1 MSELSERE
9 RSLEED
15 DILTRS
21 TKKYKDHHHTPLG
34 ATETPS
40 SPPLG
45 SYRDR
50 LVGAIPGAYEQ
61 AFGFDSP
68 MQEDVESDEEVET
81 PGAGCVAIGLTREEK
96 LRIRAPW
103 ASSLIVKTFGRNVG
117 FMYISTKTRSLWNPV
132 GRMDCIDIGHDYFL
146 IKFELQ
152 TDLDNVLKGG
162 PWFVGPHFLAI
173 RQWEPDFRPSSAT
186 FSSVAVWV
194 RFPELPL
201 EYYEPSILK
210 KMGNAI
216 GPVLR
221 FDSHIVNGVR
231 GRYARLCIQVNLDKP
246 LPQSILIGQG
256 RVQAIQYEGINQLCF
271 SCGRIG
277 HRKENCPFVIRAPS
291 PPKTANDENPESTT
305 AQTHTDTTPTETTQ
319 ASSEELFGQ
328 WMMVTR
334 RKKPATPKH
343 VTSASQVGEAIS
355 PIAGSLNNA
364 SSFTGQREGKRKS
377 YGFSEKVPPITT
389 QTTSTRR
396 NKDKGKGKSV
406 ILKTTPHPKS
416 TPTFLSDS
424 QLLSNQTHT
433 PTRELSSPTPPIF
446 SFGHGSTSGQMG
458 DLSPKQDHP
467 SGQRDHHRDTS
478 RSHLG
483 LGLVRSR
490 DDEGLAKH
498 FPTHGEEQDL
508 RVSRSLRS
516 GVDAHSKSVVVLPH
530 GSTSSSTPRSNDFKL
545 LCSNVAAVPLR
556 TLTDRA
562 RGGTSVQRNCST
574 ENLADNPDGMCC
586 DKQHL
591 SGEADAILHANPSLH
606 SSDQKLNGATGTSET
621 CNDSIPEYLEAE
633 RGVDPSMEIE
643 GSGR

>member
-1 MSELSERE
+1 
-9 RSLEED
+9 
-15 DILTRS
+15 
-21 TKKYKDHHHTPLG
+21 
-34 ATETPS
+34 
-40 SPPLG
+40 
-45 SYRDR
+45 
-50 LVGAIPGAYEQ
+50 
-61 AFGFDSP
+61 
-68 MQEDVESDEEVET
+68 
-81 PGAGCVAIGLTREEK
+81 
-96 LRIRAPW
+96 
-103 ASSLIVKTFGRNVG
+103 
-117 FMYISTKTRSLWNPV
+117 V

-221 FDSHIVNGVR
+221 FDSHTVNGVR

-291 PPKTANDENPESTT
+291 PPKTATDENPESTT
-305 AQTHTDTTPTETTQ
+305 AQTHTYTTPTETTQ

-328 WMMVTR
+328 WIMVTR

-343 VTSASQVGEAIS
+343 VTSAYQVGEAIS

-377 YGFSEKVPPITT
+377 YSFSEKVPPITT

-424 QLLSNQTHT
+424 QLLSNQTHM

-467 SGQRDHHRDTS
+467 SGRRDHHRDTS

-498 FPTHGEEQDL
+498 FPSHGEEQDL

-545 LCSNVAAVPLR
+545 LCSNLAAVPLR

-562 RGGTSVQRNCST
+562 RGGASVQRNCST

-586 DKQHL
+586 DEQHL